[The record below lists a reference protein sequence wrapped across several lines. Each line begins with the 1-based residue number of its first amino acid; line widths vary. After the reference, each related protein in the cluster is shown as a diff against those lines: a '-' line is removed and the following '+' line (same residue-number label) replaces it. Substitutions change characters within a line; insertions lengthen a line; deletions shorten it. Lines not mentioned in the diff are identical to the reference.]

1 MSKIL
6 VIDPSDNVAV
16 ALEPAEKGNSLV
28 LPDGRQ
34 ITALDAIPFAHKI
47 AIVALAEKA
56 PVVKYGEVIGL
67 TTRAITLG
75 EHVHIHNMRSQRS

>member
-1 MSKIL
+1 MSRIL
-6 VIDPSDNVAV
+6 IIDASDNIAV
-16 ALEPAEKGNSLV
+16 ALEPAEKGNTLV

-47 AIVALAEKA
+47 AIVSLAEQA

-67 TTRAITLG
+67 TTRAIQVG
-75 EHVHIHNMRSQRS
+75 EHVHIHNMKSQQS

>member
-16 ALEPAEKGNSLV
+16 ALEPTEKGEPLV
-28 LPDGRQ
+28 LQDGRE
-34 ITALDAIPFAHKI
+34 ITALDAVPFAHKI
-47 AIVALAEKA
+47 AIVPLAEEA
-56 PVVKYGEVIGL
+56 AVVKYGEVIGL
-67 TTRAITLG
+67 TTRAITVG

>member
-16 ALEPAEKGNSLV
+16 ALEPAEKGDSLI
-28 LPDGRQ
+28 LSDGRR
-34 ITALDAIPFAHKI
+34 IIALDAIPFAHKV
-47 AIVALAEKA
+47 AIIPLAEKA

-67 TTRAITLG
+67 TTRAITVG
-75 EHVHIHNMRSQRS
+75 EHVHVHNIRSQQS